1 MVNDH
6 TLIDRIVSGVLTQLR
21 GTTPRAAREPVAEAP
36 SRPQPVETRSESAAR
51 NVVELSAKVVTA
63 EVIESVGRGVQ
74 RVVVGAKTI
83 VTPAAWDVAKLRGV
97 TVERLAKRAVGKAAS
112 SASPSG
118 AEGATDHGPLVIIV
132 HHTDAVGR
140 VWEDLQSTWRRDFLG
155 CPDDAAKLAIS
166 EVARG
171 GVSQV
176 VILAN
181 QTHRAACLANR
192 HASVKAAAIRDVV
205 EIPAVRQQI
214 RANVWCL
221 DPTGKSWFEL
231 KRLFATLDTGH

>member
-6 TLIDRIVSGVLTQLR
+6 TLIDRIVSGVLTQLGGAGAR
-21 GTTPRAAREPVAEAP
+21 VVPKQVADTPRLEREASSVQTPV
-36 SRPQPVETRSESAAR
+36 T
-51 NVVELSAKVVTA
+51 NVMEVPAKVVTA
-63 EVIESVGRGVQ
+63 EVLESLSSGVK
-74 RVVVGAKTI
+74 RVNVAAKAI
-83 VTPAAWDVAKLRGV
+83 VTPAAWDVARERGL
-97 TVERLAKRAVGKAAS
+97 TIERRTTAVQKKPSAI
-112 SASPSG
+112 ASPADSPPS
-118 AEGATDHGPLVIIV
+118 ALNARLLVIV

-140 VWEDLQSTWRRDFLG
+140 VWEDLQSSWRRDFLG
-155 CPDDAAKLAIS
+155 CPDDAAKLAIA

-176 VILAN
+176 VILAS

-192 HASVKAAAIRDVV
+192 HASVKAAAIRDVTD
-205 EIPAVRQQI
+205 IPVVRQQI

-231 KRLFATLDTGH
+231 KRLFSTLDPRP